1 MTDPKDKKPELYWTY
16 DDFYEGAWSWVDEL
30 ELKYE
35 DNTLEDSLVELN
47 NVNRLEII
55 DQTGRAYTH
64 HLTKNESVRYSLQ
77 DDNRTLKIF
86 IANILEVIKN
96 DNA

>member
-1 MTDPKDKKPELYWTY
+1 MTDPKDKKPEYDWT
-16 DDFYEGAWSWVDEL
+16 DDEYYGSTWSWVDEL

-35 DNTLEDSLVELN
+35 EGSLVELN

-77 DDNRTLKIF
+77 DDNLTLKIF
-86 IANILEVIKN
+86 ITNKGDKE
-96 DNA
+96 